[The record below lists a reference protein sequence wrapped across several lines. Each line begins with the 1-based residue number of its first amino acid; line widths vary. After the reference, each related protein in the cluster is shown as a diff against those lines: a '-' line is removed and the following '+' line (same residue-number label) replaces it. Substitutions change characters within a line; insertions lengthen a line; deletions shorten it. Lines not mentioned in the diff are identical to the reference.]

1 MTFRIALVA
10 LSVLVMG
17 SSPRAQDPPPNDPY
31 AAARH
36 GFSEVSGWIAKAA
49 ATVPPDKYSYRPA
62 PSVRTFGEL
71 IAHIADWQNFF
82 CGRAAQG
89 KKVQWSDA
97 TEKGKHDKT
106 ALAAKLKQSVDACS
120 AAYANNKSNI
130 SDLMANIAHD
140 NLHYGNIIT
149 YMRMLGLTPPSS

>member
-1 MTFRIALVA
+1 MTFRIVLVA
-10 LSVLVMG
+10 FSVLVMG
-17 SSPRAQDPPPNDPY
+17 SAPRAQDPPPNDPH

-36 GFSEVSGWIAKAA
+36 GYAEVSGWIAKAA
-49 ATVPPDKYSYRPA
+49 AAVPSEKYSYRPA

-71 IAHIADWQNFF
+71 VAHITDGQNFF

-97 TEKGKHDKT
+97 TEKGKHDKA
-106 ALAAKLKQSVDACS
+106 ALAAKLKQSVDACN
-120 AAYANNKSNI
+120 AAYASNKSNI
-130 SDLMANIAHD
+130 GELMANIAHD